1 MLLTVAMAD
10 DYYRLLGVARDA
22 PPSEIKKAF
31 RRLARETHPDANP
44 DDPAAEERF
53 RRAAEAYE
61 VLSDPEKRAR
71 YDRGDDFDLAGLF
84 QGVGIEDL
92 LRSVFGEGGAF
103 GGSIF
108 GGGGWSGNQ
117 GRGRDIRVRLALDLE
132 EAAFG
137 AAKTVRFR
145 AADLCPECSGSGARP
160 GTGPVTCGACAGS
173 GQVRTARQSFLG
185 SMMTLVPCRTCGGA
199 GSLIAAPCRR
209 CRGSGAAEAEREVQ
223 VDVPKGVDDGNRMR
237 LDGEGEAGLRGAP
250 PGDLFV
256 ELAVRPHEYFIR
268 RGDDLIYE
276 LEIGIAAAALGT
288 RVEAPLLG
296 GGSERVE
303 IPAGTGHGD
312 VIRLKGRGAGRL
324 RRRGRGD
331 LLLLVGVEVPSRLS
345 RAERQCLRRYAE
357 MRGEDVL

>member
-1 MLLTVAMAD
+1 MAD
-10 DYYRLLGVARDA
+10 DYYRILGVARDA
-22 PPSEIKKAF
+22 PPAEIKKAF

-44 DDPAAEERF
+44 GDPAAEERF

-61 VLSDPEKRAR
+61 VLSDSEKRAR
-71 YDRGDDFDLAGLF
+71 YDRGDDLDLAGLF

-108 GGGGWSGNQ
+108 GGGGWGRNR

-137 AAKTVRFR
+137 AGKTVRFR
-145 AADLCPECSGSGARP
+145 AAAPCRECSGSGARP
-160 GTGPVTCGACAGS
+160 GTGPVACGACAGS

-185 SMMTLVPCRTCGGA
+185 SVMTLAACRTCGGS

-209 CRGSGAAEAEREVQ
+209 CRGSGAAEAEKEVQ
-223 VDVPKGVDDGNRMR
+223 VEVPRGVDDGNRLR

-256 ELAVRPHEYFIR
+256 ELAVKPHEHFVR
-268 RGDDLIYE
+268 RGNDLVYE

-288 RVEAPLLG
+288 KVEAPLLG

-312 VIRLKGRGAGRL
+312 VIRLRGRGAGRL
-324 RRRGRGD
+324 GRRGRGD
-331 LLLLVGVEVPSRLS
+331 LLLLVGIDVPSRLS